1 MNLDQMLEK
10 YSKVPDPYIDPQK
23 ISIVA
28 SAAREAF
35 LSQEEKRVLSYGGFL
50 RVQLKVLQKKWW
62 IFQLFLLAGVWLIY
76 PLMDDFLYGRRSL
89 GIAATLFIILIIPEM
104 WKNRSGNTLEIEGAA
119 FYSLREI
126 YAARILLFAIADVL
140 MITVFMAAA
149 SFYMSLGMADL
160 LIQFLLPMTI
170 TACICFGFLC
180 SPGLFGQSA
189 AVGMSLIWSVI
200 WWFIVLNEN
209 IYQAISFPLWVGI
222 FCAATALL
230 GTFVFR
236 LIGSFG
242 RIWEVNLG
250 GTESK

>member
-1 MNLDQMLEK
+1 
-10 YSKVPDPYIDPQK
+10 
-23 ISIVA
+23 
-28 SAAREAF
+28 
-35 LSQEEKRVLSYGGFL
+35 
-50 RVQLKVLQKKWW
+50 
-62 IFQLFLLAGVWLIY
+62 
-76 PLMDDFLYGRRSL
+76 MDDFLYGRRSL

-104 WKNRSGNTLEIEGAA
+104 WKNRSGNTLEIEGAP
-119 FYSLREI
+119 FTPSERFT
-126 YAARILLFAIADVL
+126 RPVFSFFAIADVL

-149 SFYMSLGMADL
+149 PFYMSLGMADL

-230 GTFVFR
+230 AP
-236 LIGSFG
+236 LCFG
-242 RIWEVNLG
+242 
-250 GTESK
+250 